1 MIHLVNQVFKLGRNN
16 ENIFLQLWGALNC
29 SPSVKLNC
37 RNSCSYLLY
46 KSSAFCAR
54 RYKYIVASQ
63 LLS

>member
-37 RNSCSYLLY
+37 RNRVVLIFYTRVVLFVPDATSTL
-46 KSSAFCAR
+46 
-54 RYKYIVASQ
+54 
-63 LLS
+63 